1 MDTHL
6 ELVPATRAA
15 IERPDG
21 TSKSERHF
29 FDFVLN
35 GESLWERIGRPRD
48 TVSILCVE
56 YVFEETV
63 RAINRL
69 LLMEKADLPN
79 DRRSLFICSE
89 CGDIV
94 CGAITLVVSKAGDSI
109 VWEKFGYENTYEDE
123 VLYDDY
129 VGVGPFRFNATEY
142 ERTLLQGIEKVR
154 KEARGSRG
162 KL

>member
-6 ELVPATRAA
+6 ELVPAIRVGVKDS
-15 IERPDG
+15 DG